1 MLQEGR
7 STQDERISAL
17 EGQLDESRVEVLRL
31 EAEQR
36 EKCVEID
43 KLRQEIDRL
52 TQAHTVSTV

>member
-1 MLQEGR
+1 M
-7 STQDERISAL
+7 SAL

-36 EKCVEID
+36 AKCVEID
-43 KLRQEIDRL
+43 KLLQEIDRL